1 MAYSSELRLFGRADY
16 KVKTLHRLSPSSL
29 SAARLGLSREK
40 LRRTATA
47 EKRSICPSGL
57 SFMHGDIREPVAG
70 EDQSMP
76 ETQESKHKFD
86 PYFLCG
92 PRISRPAVGLIAWS
106 FEFEIHVAF
115 REFMHGALNTKG

>member
-1 MAYSSELRLFGRADY
+1 METF
-16 KVKTLHRLSPSSL
+16 VNP
-29 SAARLGLSREK
+29 
-40 LRRTATA
+40 
-47 EKRSICPSGL
+47 
-57 SFMHGDIREPVAG
+57 FAG

-115 REFMHGALNTKG
+115 REFMHGALNTKGLDYVQKLW